1 MTTSTDNSKQ
11 DDEDYKA
18 TLADAMHALVD
29 ECIFGEGKHGIFV
42 LGDPGKSTVSVY
54 ALNANFDETRVMLM
68 TAAEPYVFHPVDKRV
83 IN

>member
-1 MTTSTDNSKQ
+1 MTTSTNNLSP
-11 DDEDYKA
+11 DDEEYKA
-18 TLADAMHALVD
+18 ALAEALHQMVD

-42 LGDPGKSTVSVY
+42 LGDPAKSTVSVY

-83 IN
+83 VN